1 MSTLQLDITEGP
13 GCPGSRDGE
22 EAAACFIRGDQRKTE
37 GCGCLEKGREQAK
50 RLGEDGKDFGL
61 IGAVK
66 EAWELNQQN
75 P

>member
-1 MSTLQLDITEGP
+1 MKRQQPVLYVETRGRRRAVDALKREGNRL
-13 GCPGSRDGE
+13 S
-22 EAAACFIRGDQRKTE
+22 AWAC
-37 GCGCLEKGREQAK
+37 
-50 RLGEDGKDFGL
+50 GEDGKDFGL